1 MPMDPTKLFAQS
13 EVCLF
18 GWLISQ
24 TPAASTRA
32 AGDPPATPQK
42 LEASC
47 LFAEHT
53 APADDKKGTR
63 SVSGASVLGDK
74 PSPLRNA
81 FVNGAWLASIHAF
94 SCEGRYTQF
103 RTPALFLVTDLG
115 DDVWEANDLL
125 RPERFGLPHL
135 DGTIY
140 FARDLKF
147 WTFERGA
154 QIVRLDM
161 AAGTVQ
167 RLVIDVE
174 SNTGQ
179 GRRIDLV
186 GQESTFMGRLAPGN

>member
-63 SVSGASVLGDK
+63 SVSGASVLGGQTK
-74 PSPLRNA
+74 PA
-81 FVNGAWLASIHAF
+81 AECFCKWCVACQY
-94 SCEGRYTQF
+94 SCLQ
-103 RTPALFLVTDLG
+103 L
-115 DDVWEANDLL
+115 
-125 RPERFGLPHL
+125 
-135 DGTIY
+135 
-140 FARDLKF
+140 
-147 WTFERGA
+147 
-154 QIVRLDM
+154 
-161 AAGTVQ
+161 
-167 RLVIDVE
+167 
-174 SNTGQ
+174 
-179 GRRIDLV
+179 
-186 GQESTFMGRLAPGN
+186 